1 MVREIIMGEPIKR
14 GRGRPRTEEV
24 IERDERIFHAIAGSD
39 RAVTKYEI
47 AAGTGVP
54 DKKVYMSLR
63 RLSLVGRISRV
74 YVVNKQHFWSDR
86 PFTKTPM
93 PAPDPIVP
101 SLVDEQP
108 ALIPAAV
115 FSSPE

>member
-1 MVREIIMGEPIKR
+1 MDEPKR
-14 GRGRPRTEEV
+14 GRGRPRTQEV
-24 IERDERIFHAIAGSD
+24 IERDELIFQAVSGSE

-54 DKKVYMSLR
+54 LPKVYMSLR
-63 RLSLVGRISRV
+63 RLSLANRLARV
-74 YVVNKQHFWSDR
+74 YIINKQHFWSNR
-86 PFTKTPM
+86 SFGKPVVEPV
-93 PAPDPIVP
+93 PAP
-101 SLVDEQP
+101 VDEQP

>member
-1 MVREIIMGEPIKR
+1 MDATKR
-14 GRGRPRTEEV
+14 SRGRPRTQEV
-24 IERDERIFHAIAGSD
+24 IDRDEQIFQAIAGSD

-54 DKKVYMSLR
+54 AHKVYTSLR
-63 RLSLVGRISRV
+63 RLSLAHRISRV
-74 YVVNKQHFWSDR
+74 YIVSKQHYWSDR
-86 PFTKTPM
+86 LLDK
-93 PAPDPIVP
+93 PAPA
-101 SLVDEQP
+101 DEQP